1 MVDVKTPTARIA
13 FAPTLFVPQK
23 RDSGKTQYGCSLLF
37 PKDTDISVLQQAV
50 LEAVEAEWGAKA
62 LQMLKDG
69 LIKSPF
75 LDGDGKQGKN
85 KQTGEAHAGFPGHKF
100 IRVTSGADYKPK
112 VFDRARNPVMSVA
125 GCPSGSWGFGVVN
138 PFCWENAENGK
149 GVTFGISLLQVTK
162 VAEGADILGG
172 GGGVNPDDWLE
183 TVEDNGNMASK
194 TGGGSASSF
203 FD

>member
-1 MVDVKTPTARIA
+1 MADVKTPTARIA
-13 FAPTLFVPQK
+13 FAPTLFKPQT
-23 RDSGKTQYGCSLLF
+23 RDNGKIQYGCSLLF
-37 PKDTDISVLQQAV
+37 PKGSDLKVLQQNVIDAV
-50 LEAVEAEWGAKA
+50 QAEWGDKA

-75 LDGDGKQGKN
+75 LDGDGAQGKN
-85 KQTGEAHAGFPGHKF
+85 KQTGEPHAGFPGHTF

-112 VFDRARNPVMSVA
+112 VFDRQRNPVLDVS

-138 PFCWENAENGK
+138 AFCWENKENGK
-149 GVTFGISLLQVTK
+149 GVTFGISLVQVTK
-162 VAEGADILGG
+162 IAEGADVLGG

-183 TVEDNGNMASK
+183 TVADEGPMTGNS
-194 TGGGSASSF
+194 GGGSASSY